1 MKDKIKALSKS
12 LKEVL
17 EVAIIAAVIV
27 LPIRMFIFQPF
38 IVSGASMQPTFHTGD
53 YLIIDEIS
61 YRFNEP
67 QRGDVVVFEY
77 PNDPAQKF
85 IKRVIGLP
93 GETIEVSEGKVY
105 LIQDD
110 QRIQIQE
117 DTYLPKGTPTPYD
130 KKMTLNSTQY
140 FVMGDNRAASYDSRR
155 WGALPKDL
163 IIGKS
168 ILKVFSLPKAL
179 TPTVNILSK

>member
-1 MKDKIKALSKS
+1 MNIKEITKQLR
-12 LKEVL
+12 EIL

-38 IVSGASMQPTFHTGD
+38 IVSGASMEPTFHTGD
-53 YLIIDEIS
+53 YLIVDELS

-77 PNDPAQKF
+77 PNDPSQKF
-85 IKRVIGLP
+85 IKRIIGLP
-93 GETIEVSEGKVY
+93 GETIEVSEGKVF
-105 LIQDD
+105 LIQDSEK
-110 QRIQIQE
+110 IQIQE
-117 DTYLPKGTPTPYD
+117 DSYLDKKTLTPYD
-130 KKMTLNSTQY
+130 KKMTLNSNQY
-140 FVMGDNRAASYDSRR
+140 FVMGDNRVASYDSRR

-168 ILKVFSLPKAL
+168 IIKIFSLPKAL
-179 TPTVNILSK
+179 TPSINILSK